1 MKYRNQ
7 KKPNRSKGRRHNH
20 KSQLIM
26 KKFIMNL
33 LGIEATA
40 KNIRGKKSS
49 GIEDSQYFNHWRT
62 FDNPTGDNAN

>member
-1 MKYRNQ
+1 
-7 KKPNRSKGRRHNH
+7 
-20 KSQLIM
+20 M

-49 GIEDSQYFNHWRT
+49 GSEDSSGYKHWR
-62 FDNPTGDNAN
+62 ANIPDRGQIGVKAAQID